1 MPDARCSTAARRLRR
16 PHDRR
21 SDAPRPRPSLCSAA
35 FGRALEL
42 PTSFRSARGH
52 GCVSAHVKV
61 TPGLLYP
68 LRCGLAFVT
77 SSKPLFLPTAGWDGV
92 EIGRAGGGTN
102 ASFDLTVGAPGKGAG
117 TEFALISRDELPAL
131 QEYVAGRT
139 RALQKKADAVAV
151 KTEAPPSAPPA
162 PSDSEHSSDD
172 DDEDFKAIEGAGDS
186 GGSGSGSDSDE
197 EEGGAEVGRDSSSED
212 DGAAFAIVPA
222 DDDAQQHKKPRLE

>member
-1 MPDARCSTAARRLRR
+1 MT
-16 PHDRR
+16 
-21 SDAPRPRPSLCSAA
+21 
-35 FGRALEL
+35 
-42 PTSFRSARGH
+42 
-52 GCVSAHVKV
+52 AHVKV

-139 RALQKKADAVAV
+139 RALQKKADAVTV

-162 PSDSEHSSDD
+162 HSDSEHSSDD
-172 DDEDFKAIEGAGDS
+172 EDEDFKASEGAGDS
-186 GGSGSGSDSDE
+186 GGSGSDSDE
-197 EEGGAEVGRDSSSED
+197 EEEGVSGVGQDSSSD
-212 DGAAFAIVPA
+212 DAAAFAIVPA
-222 DDDAQQHKKPRLE
+222 DDDAQQQKKPRLE